1 LFKFIY
7 LMPPASAL
15 PALALPALAL
25 PALALPA
32 SALALAIAIA
42 LLDPPAL
49 ALLDPT
55 ASFFATFW
63 LWSKV

>member
-1 LFKFIY
+1 MY

-15 PALALPALAL
+15 ALPALTPPALALALAPPALAL
-25 PALALPA
+25 AFPAL
-32 SALALAIAIA
+32 A

-49 ALLDPT
+49 APALLDTT